1 MAVLDWLSMALVGAG
16 TLFFIAGSIGLLRLP
31 DVMTRLHALT
41 KADNVGL
48 GLIVLGLSL
57 QTSGPMEVVRLL
69 LVWALALLT
78 SSCACYLVAHA
89 TLQARRET
97 GHDS

>member
-1 MAVLDWLSMALVGAG
+1 MTALDWLSMALVGAG
-16 TLFFIAGSIGLLRLP
+16 ALFFIAGSIGLLRLP

-48 GLIVLGLSL
+48 GLIILGLSL
-57 QTSGPMEVVRLL
+57 QADGPIEIIRLL
-69 LVWALALLT
+69 LIWALALLT

-89 TLQARRET
+89 TLQARKEA
-97 GHDS
+97 GHDK